1 MMRSMTVGKVLM
13 RTEIDEGVEV
23 LGRIV
28 EMHGVDGPGWHVVE
42 VIRFGGPR
50 DGERRGWGVLHMWDG
65 GGSSMDVYETLER
78 AQTAMPG
85 SD

>member
-1 MMRSMTVGKVLM
+1 MAVGKVLM
-13 RTEIDEGVEV
+13 RMEIVDGVEV

-28 EMHGVDGPGWHVVE
+28 ELRGVDGPGRHVVE

-50 DGERRGWGVLHMWDG
+50 DGERRGWGVFDLCDDG
-65 GGSSMDVYETLER
+65 GSAMDVYETLEE
-78 AQTAMPG
+78 AQAALPK